1 MYRDDYKSFRGPR
14 ADGIRFYS
22 RVEELTQDVRK
33 SFTASGQG
41 STGGH
46 LCKRARNDIVVIM
59 AEGTLSLTAT
69 GEAMPLPVTN
79 QEEKELR
86 RVFNLLSD
94 YSRKIRIQ
102 GEISSITD
110 IMHGGKQRITNTNQ
124 DTHVVNM
131 ERFENNVEAC
141 HKRIDELEWELE
153 NLNANPAKKISV
165 ADVSEMVRRLRNKTP
180 NKIDMQEMLW
190 EVDEDLDQALNWPE
204 FKLMFTRNILDIT
217 GLEPSRMFY
226 LTQFLIYD
234 HNENGMVSVD
244 ETMNMLY
251 ARYGR
256 AVMEMK
262 LKELFG
268 DDMHETGREG
278 GEISYDKFQE
288 ALHKV
293 QMTKF
298 WATTK
303 GKNLANKGGL
313 GKKNKD
319 EDDF

>member
-1 MYRDDYKSFRGPR
+1 M
-14 ADGIRFYS
+14 ADGTF
-22 RVEELTQDVRK
+22 
-33 SFTASGQG
+33 A
-41 STGGH
+41 
-46 LCKRARNDIVVIM
+46 
-59 AEGTLSLTAT
+59 LTAT
-69 GEAMPLPVTN
+69 GEAQPLPVTN

-86 RVFNLLSD
+86 RVFNLLCD
-94 YSRKIRIQ
+94 YSRKLRVQ
-102 GEISSITD
+102 GEIVSITE
-110 IMHGGKQRITNTNQ
+110 IMKGGKQRLTNTNQ
-124 DTHVVNM
+124 DTQVVNM
-131 ERFENNVEAC
+131 ERFENNIEAC

-153 NLNANPAKKISV
+153 NLAANPNKKISV
-165 ADVSEMVRRLRNKTP
+165 ADVSEMVRRLRNRVP
-180 NKIDMQEMLW
+180 NKIDMQEMVW
-190 EVDEDLDQALNWPE
+190 EVDEDLDQCLNWPE

-256 AVMEMK
+256 ATMEMK

-278 GEISYDKFQE
+278 GEITYDKFQE
-288 ALHKV
+288 ALHSV
-293 QMTKF
+293 QMNKF

-313 GKKNKD
+313 GKKSKNA
-319 EDDF
+319 DDI